1 MGLAFARP
9 LVQGAGAMSE
19 SRPPRVHVQRDFL
32 PPLALSRTLAA
43 LDRLSPSWRSSEAL
57 GLLGRSHTSQVRTS
71 DLVARAPLD
80 QIRLNL
86 ADATLQWAR
95 RCGFPFRAPPFL
107 QMFPVRML
115 GDPERPPHQ
124 EPHVDSNDG
133 QAGPPICTSVFY
145 ARVLAARGGELAV
158 GRAGDLDDP
167 VLMAPTANTMV
178 SFPGECVHWV
188 RPLYAGERLSVV
200 VNFY

>member
-1 MGLAFARP
+1 
-9 LVQGAGAMSE
+9 MSP

-43 LDRLSPSWRSSEAL
+43 LDRLSPSWRPSEAL
-57 GLLGRSHTSQVRTS
+57 GLLGRSHTSQVRAG
-71 DLVARAPLD
+71 DLVAQAPLD
-80 QIRLNL
+80 QLRLDL
-86 ADATLQWAR
+86 AGAALQWAK

-115 GDPERPPHQ
+115 GDPERPPRQ
-124 EPHVDSNDG
+124 EPHVDSNDA
-133 QAGPPICTSVFY
+133 QAGPPFCTNVFY
-145 ARVLAARGGELAV
+145 AKVLAARGGELAV
-158 GRAGDLDDP
+158 GRADNLDDP
-167 VLMAPTANTMV
+167 VVVTPEANTMV

-200 VNFY
+200 INFY